1 MARLSLLPKVVLWI
15 AALVALAVLFL
26 RSLQSTR
33 EEPFIVEPEGLT
45 SWTLVVEPE
54 RDAFG
59 AWLALQPPP
68 RLTPSLGRQIFSR
81 AGESV
86 HYPNPPSIPL
96 VLRTEVGGALAGG
109 VTSDAVVNL
118 ARAEGL
124 DSPTFQPRCMAR
136 RRVSEPGSTRSLFFI
151 VYDAPAFGEF
161 RQALAARLRSIVGQ
175 PAFDP
180 AALSPALI
188 VASTDENFR
197 RWLPLRVNPDVD
209 CMAPIEVQ

>member
-1 MARLSLLPKVVLWI
+1 MARLSLFPKVVLWI
-15 AALVALAVLFL
+15 VALTALAVLFL

-33 EEPFIVEPEGLT
+33 EEPFIVEPEGVT

-81 AGESV
+81 AGESI

-96 VLRTEVGGALAGG
+96 VLRSEVTGALAGG
-109 VTSDAVVNL
+109 LTSDTVVSL
-118 ARAEGL
+118 ARSAGL
-124 DSPTFQPRCMAR
+124 ESPTFQPRCMGR

-161 RQALAARLRSIVGQ
+161 RQALAAQLRSAGDQ
-175 PAFDP
+175 SAFDP

-197 RWLPLRVNPDVD
+197 RWLQLGVNSDVD